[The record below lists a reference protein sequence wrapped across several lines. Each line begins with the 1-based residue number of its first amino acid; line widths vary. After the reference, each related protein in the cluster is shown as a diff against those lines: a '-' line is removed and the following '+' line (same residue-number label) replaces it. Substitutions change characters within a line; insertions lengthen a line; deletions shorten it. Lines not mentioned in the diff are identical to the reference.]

1 MMGLRNLIK
10 LGKKRSTVDVQVS
23 DIRVLGKNQQV
34 LILRPYGIHSRAPA
48 DSIVLLLAPEAHED
62 SMIGVETDA
71 QNQDVL
77 AEAEFAVG
85 IPTLTARL
93 KFRDDDTMAFVIDS
107 VEGGDFLARF
117 NELKAGFDELKAD
130 HNDLVSKW
138 NAFAGAYVPG
148 SPTVQGTP
156 PTASTDTAS
165 TASIDSSKID
175 ELEVPPA

>member
-1 MMGLRNLIK
+1 MNWRNLIK
-10 LGKKRSTVDVQVS
+10 LGKKRSTVDVQTS

-34 LILRPYGIHSRAPA
+34 LILRPYGVHSRAPA
-48 DSIVLLLAPEAHED
+48 DALILLLNPEGHED

-71 QNQDVL
+71 QNQDAL
-77 AEAEFAVG
+77 ADTEVAIG

-117 NELKAGFDELKAD
+117 DELKTGFD
-130 HNDLVSKW
+130 QLKSDF
-138 NAFAGAYVPG
+138 NAFLTHVHSGVTTGGGVSGPA
-148 SPTVQGTP
+148 TP
-156 PTASTDTAS
+156 PATVS
-165 TASIDSSKID
+165 TASIDSAKID

>member
-1 MMGLRNLIK
+1 MNWRNLIK
-10 LGKKRSTVDVQVS
+10 LGKKRRTVDVQVS
-23 DIRVLGKNQQV
+23 EIRVLGKNQQI
-34 LILRPYGIHSRAPA
+34 LILRPYGVHSRAPA
-48 DSIVLLLAPEAHED
+48 DALTLLLNPEGHED
-62 SMIGVETDA
+62 SMVGIETDA
-71 QNQDVL
+71 QNQDEL
-77 AEAEFAVG
+77 ADTEFAVG

-138 NAFAGAYVPG
+138 NAFAAAYVPG

-165 TASIDSSKID
+165 TASIDDAKID